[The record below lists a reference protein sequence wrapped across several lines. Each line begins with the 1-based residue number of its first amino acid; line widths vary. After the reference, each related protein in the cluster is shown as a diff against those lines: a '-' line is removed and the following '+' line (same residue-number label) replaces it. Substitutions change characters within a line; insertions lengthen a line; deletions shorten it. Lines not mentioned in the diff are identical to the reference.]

1 MLEHQNRLG
10 LYRHFST
17 VQKRCQARLVLMHQP
32 RFLFAKTALSRAGG
46 VRSGARGSPPALF
59 AAAHQDPCRR
69 GYRAYTVKCGRA
81 DAENRPGGCGTAVSR
96 V

>member
-46 VRSGARGSPPALF
+46 VRTGGAGVSPARF

-81 DAENRPGGCGTAVSR
+81 DAESRFVGLRADVSR